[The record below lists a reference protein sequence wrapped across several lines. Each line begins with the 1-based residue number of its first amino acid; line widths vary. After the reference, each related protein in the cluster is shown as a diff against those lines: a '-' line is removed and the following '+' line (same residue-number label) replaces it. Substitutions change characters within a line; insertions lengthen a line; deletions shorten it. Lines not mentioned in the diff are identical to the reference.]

1 MLASFLF
8 GLLFGFLGL
17 VAVEALALLW
27 VIDRFSRK
35 KSAPEVLERQEGR
48 DLESERTF
56 TYPCNKQGFVWVL
69 APEKVP
75 KITDGS
81 PTGGSKEIKNKK
93 NGVEVLPIKKYAK
106 IKDHSLILSDLDGSS
121 VTLELRDCSVM
132 AVSGSDLSSRKWAK
146 RYPIRLERKESN
158 LYNGSKTCYLYAE
171 TSWEKES
178 WCKALRLASSPDM
191 TKCKW
196 YGQLSEEFHRYIASL
211 NAEYPCFLKP
221 SVLSGDA
228 MDKTNRI
235 DGSSKVRL
243 FLKKLAK
250 KPYLKTALES
260 KASSG
265 LSAQGERKIGD
276 KLRAS
281 HGVSSTDVVIKS
293 SGEEKSS
300 RSSLQDLVQPYLPT
314 SSLGYKEQS
323 PTFPDAGSDEKL
335 VNDEATLCWNLLL
348 SRLFFDAKRSD
359 EINTF
364 IKARIQRTL
373 SNLRTPTYIGEITCT
388 ALDLGNV
395 PPYIYR
401 MRVLPLDLNE
411 VWAVEVDFEY
421 SGGILLHIATR
432 LEVHEPELQKDI
444 IRASLE
450 TDSNGEVSE
459 DFLEGIE
466 HYGHQ
471 LKSSRDL
478 SSQMENKDEVDGLK
492 QSKSSSWTSS
502 YMSRWKGIL
511 HSIADQVSQV
521 PLSLG
526 IKVTSIRGTLRIHI
540 KAPPSDQ
547 LWFGFPSMPEIEWNL
562 ESSVGDRKI
571 TSSHIALLISN
582 RFKAALRENLV
593 LPNCESICM
602 PWMLAEKD
610 DWIPSKD
617 APFIWVSQETNDMK
631 GLGTSGSQQEEAKA
645 KVDNSNKSNIGS
657 PSFDKKDEKIEV
669 QQPTKEIPV
678 ESSSSH
684 SSPIPSSQP
693 SNAGTNEESM
703 APLLKTDKSEED
715 SNVSSTNFPEN
726 ISSRAIVATEEQ
738 TSVPLEEDINPKRS
752 GRRARMLDFGK
763 RMGDKLEE
771 KRRNIEEKS
780 RHIVER
786 MRENART

>member
-196 YGQLSEEFHRYIASL
+196 YGQLSEEFQRYIESL

-250 KPYLKTALES
+250 KPYLKTAVES

-281 HGVSSTDVVIKS
+281 HGVSATDVVIKS

-300 RSSLQDLVQPYLPT
+300 RSSLQDLVQPYVPT

-401 MRVLPLDLNE
+401 MRVLPLNLNE

-571 TSSHIALLISN
+571 TSSHIALLISS

-657 PSFDKKDEKIEV
+657 ASFDKKDEKIEV

-678 ESSSSH
+678 ESSGSH
-684 SSPIPSSQP
+684 SSSILSNQP

-703 APLLKTDKSEED
+703 APLLRTDKSEED
-715 SNVSSTNFPEN
+715 CNVSSTNFPEN
-726 ISSRAIVATEEQ
+726 ISSRAMVATEEP